1 MNQMSTS
8 QVPEILYLLKGIRR
22 FGARRTVKSRQRVA
36 WLLRALQW
44 QKYKIRRD
52 LVRALPLADGVRI
65 PEDTGFGKLSTIDS
79 GLLGSVVES
88 ASAHWATFDLQGA
101 LQERGG
107 RPFVAQGLGQRLESH
122 DPILKLAL
130 HPSVVAAVSHYI
142 GMVPVI
148 ENITIWYS
156 PNDRVLENSSQYYHL
171 DGQDVR
177 TVQLFVLLDRVTDEN
192 GPLLVMRA
200 DESDELAKRIQY
212 RKTPTTKRLDDAV
225 IEATA
230 SEIVRFT
237 GEAGDA
243 LIADTDRCFHLG
255 SREGRAPRRVLVIQY
270 YSPFAFVLPHRWDRA
285 LPLAHLAT
293 RPEFGSTER
302 LVLGAR

>member
-1 MNQMSTS
+1 MKE
-8 QVPEILYLLKGIRR
+8 VLYLLKGIRR

-44 QKYKIRRD
+44 RKYKTRRD
-52 LVRALPLADGVRI
+52 LVKALPLANVILI
-65 PEDTGFGKLSTIDS
+65 PEDTGYAKLTALEP
-79 GLLGSVVES
+79 GFRHSVVES
-88 ASAHWATFDLQGA
+88 ANLHWASFDLEGA
-101 LQERGG
+101 LKERGG
-107 RPFVAQGLGQRLESH
+107 RPFVAQGLSGRLESN

-130 HPSVVAAVSHYI
+130 HPSVIAAVSRYI

-156 PNDRVLENSSQYYHL
+156 PNDRALENSSQYYHL

-192 GPLLVMRA
+192 GPLLVIRA
-200 DESDELAKRIQY
+200 DESDALAERVQY
-212 RKTPTTKRLDDAV
+212 RKTPSTKRLEDTV
-225 IEATA
+225 VEAAA
-230 SEIVRFT
+230 SEVVRFT
-237 GEAGDA
+237 GNAGDV

-285 LPLAHLAT
+285 LPLVHLAG
-293 RPEFGSTER
+293 RPEFSQTER

>member
-1 MNQMSTS
+1 MNQISTS
-8 QVPEILYLLKGIRR
+8 QMKEVLYLLKGIRR

-44 QKYKIRRD
+44 RKYKTRRD
-52 LVRALPLADGVRI
+52 LVKALPLANGILI
-65 PEDTGFGKLSTIDS
+65 PEDTGYAKLTALDP
-79 GLLGSVVES
+79 GFLHSVVES
-88 ASAHWATFDLQGA
+88 ANSHWASFDLEGA
-101 LQERGG
+101 LKERGG
-107 RPFVAQGLGQRLESH
+107 RPFVAQGLGGRLERN

-130 HPSVVAAVSHYI
+130 HPSVVAAVSRYI

-156 PNDRVLENSSQYYHL
+156 PNDRALENSSQYYHL

-192 GPLLVMRA
+192 GPLLVIRA
-200 DESDELAKRIQY
+200 DESDALAERVQY
-212 RKTPTTKRLDDAV
+212 RKTPSTKRLEDAV
-225 IEATA
+225 VEAAA
-230 SEIVRFT
+230 SEVVRFT
-237 GEAGDA
+237 GDAGDV

-285 LPLAHLAT
+285 LPLAHLAA
-293 RPEFGSTER
+293 RPEFSSTDR

>member
-1 MNQMSTS
+1 MNQISTS
-8 QVPEILYLLKGIRR
+8 QMKEVLYLLKGIRR

-44 QKYKIRRD
+44 RKYKTRRD
-52 LVRALPLADGVRI
+52 LVKALPLANDILI
-65 PEDTGFGKLSTIDS
+65 PEDTGYAKLTALEP
-79 GLLGSVVES
+79 GFLHSVVES
-88 ASAHWATFDLQGA
+88 ANSHWASFDLEEA
-101 LQERGG
+101 LKERGG
-107 RPFVAQGLGQRLESH
+107 RPFVAQGLGGRLERN

-130 HPSVVAAVSHYI
+130 HASVVAAVSRYI

-156 PNDRVLENSSQYYHL
+156 PNDRALENSSQYYHL
-171 DGQDVR
+171 DGQDIR

-192 GPLLVMRA
+192 GPLLVIRA
-200 DESDELAKRIQY
+200 DESDALAEWVQY
-212 RKTPTTKRLDDAV
+212 RKTPSTKRLEDAV
-225 IEATA
+225 VEAAA
-230 SEIVRFT
+230 SEVVRFT
-237 GEAGDA
+237 GDTGDV

-255 SREGRAPRRVLVIQY
+255 SREGKAPRRVLVIQY

-285 LPLAHLAT
+285 LPLAHLAA
-293 RPEFGSTER
+293 RPEFNPTER